1 MGVSLYTTIIHLH
14 PSAITVYTACTIFS
28 FEINLINMD
37 VHVMHNKRWVIQP
50 PITPQ
55 AQKALEKFPPILQQ
69 ILFNRGYGTD
79 AEARTFLKAQSNS
92 NTDPFQLIG
101 MQTAVE
107 RINQALEQN
116 EPIAIYGDYD
126 VDGVTATAL
135 LVQALE
141 GLGAD
146 VRGYIPNRFDE
157 GYGLNTDAL
166 DSLKEEG
173 VKLVITVDC
182 GIRSPDEALHA
193 RTIGLDLIISDHHH
207 PDGLNLPPALAVINP
222 KQHGDPYQDKDLAGV
237 GIAYKIAEALF
248 SVQQTPVT
256 FQLSDL
262 LDLVALGTV
271 ADLAPLVG
279 ENRTLVRR
287 GLRQIH
293 ETKRQGL
300 FSLAG
305 VANTKIEKITAGN
318 IGFVLGPRLNA
329 SGRLES
335 ALASF
340 ELLMTTDF
348 MRAGQLAQQLD
359 IQNKQRQAITKSM
372 QVTAEEIAT
381 SEDPD
386 AFLLFAAHEE
396 FNPGV
401 VGLTASRLTE
411 IYYRPAVV
419 AAKGEEETR
428 GSCRSIPEFHITDA
442 LDLCKDLL
450 VRHGGHAAAAGFT
463 VKNENLPEFVARLKK
478 IAKEQLEGMD
488 LRQTLTADMEVALEE
503 INFEVLN
510 HLAYLEPTGYGNP
523 DAVFVAKDVKVKS
536 SRAVGA
542 EGRHLKLSL
551 VDSSGVI
558 FDCIGFRLGHL
569 KETLPPHIDI
579 MFTLEAN
586 EWNGRT
592 NLQLNLKDIKA
603 AGLED

>member
-1 MGVSLYTTIIHLH
+1 
-14 PSAITVYTACTIFS
+14 
-28 FEINLINMD
+28 
-37 VHVMHNKRWVIQP
+37 MHNKRWVIQP
-50 PITPQ
+50 SITPQ
-55 AQKALEKFPPILQQ
+55 AEEALKKFPPVLKQM
-69 ILFNRGYGTD
+69 LFNRGYGAD
-79 AEARTFLKAQSNS
+79 AEARIFLKAQPSS

-101 MQTAVE
+101 MNNAVE
-107 RINQALEQN
+107 RIQQAISQN

-126 VDGVTATAL
+126 VDGVTSTAL

-141 GLGAD
+141 GFGGN

-166 DSLKEEG
+166 DRLKEEG
-173 VKLVITVDC
+173 VKLIITVDC

-207 PDGLNLPPALAVINP
+207 PDGENLPPAFAVINP
-222 KQHGDPYQDKDLAGV
+222 KQHGDPYPDKELAGV
-237 GIAYKIAEALF
+237 GIAYKIAEALA
-248 SVQQTPVT
+248 SVQSPTSN
-256 FQLSDL
+256 FQLHDL

-279 ENRTLVRR
+279 ENRVLVRR

-305 VANTKIEKITAGN
+305 VANTQINKITAGN
-318 IGFVLGPRLNA
+318 IGFMLGPRLNA

-340 ELLMTTDF
+340 ELLTTTDF

-359 IQNKQRQAITKSM
+359 VQNKQRQAITKSM
-372 QVTAEEIAT
+372 QTQAEEMAMN
-381 SEDPD
+381 EDPD
-386 AFLLFAAHEE
+386 AFLIFAAHEE

-401 VGLTASRLTE
+401 VGLTASRLTDL
-411 IYYRPAVV
+411 YYRPAVV
-419 AAKGEEETR
+419 AAKGEDETR

-442 LDLCKDLL
+442 LDQCKDLL

-463 VKNENLPEFVARLKK
+463 VKNENLPEFVTRLKE
-478 IAKEQLEGMD
+478 IAKDQLNGQD
-488 LRQTLTADMEVALEE
+488 LRHTLTADMEVSLEE
-503 INFEVLN
+503 MNFEVLD

-523 DAVFVAKDVKVKS
+523 GAVFVARDVKVKS
-536 SRAVGA
+536 SRTVGA
-542 EGRHLKLSL
+542 EGRHLKLTL
-551 VDSSGVI
+551 EDSRGASY
-558 FDCIGFRLGHL
+558 DSIGFRMGQF
-569 KETLPPHIDI
+569 KENLPSHVDV

-592 NLQLNLKDIKA
+592 TLQLNLKDVKA
-603 AGLED
+603 AGIPD

>member
-1 MGVSLYTTIIHLH
+1 
-14 PSAITVYTACTIFS
+14 
-28 FEINLINMD
+28 
-37 VHVMHNKRWVIQP
+37 MHNKRWIIQS

-55 AQKALEKFPPILQQ
+55 ADEALSKFPFVLKQ
-69 ILFNRGYGTD
+69 ILFNRGYSTD
-79 AEARTFLKAQSNS
+79 ADARAFLKAEPNS
-92 NTDPFQLIG
+92 NTDPFQMIG
-101 MQTAVE
+101 MQAAID
-107 RINQALEQN
+107 RIQYALEHN

-135 LVQALE
+135 LVQALKAF
-141 GLGAD
+141 GAN
-146 VRGYIPNRFDE
+146 VLGYIPNRFEE

-166 DSLKEEG
+166 DSLKADG
-173 VKLVITVDC
+173 YKLVITVDC

-193 RTIGLDLIISDHHH
+193 RTIGLDLIVSDHHH

-222 KQHGDPYQDKDLAGV
+222 KQHGDSYQDKDLAGV
-237 GIAYKIAEALF
+237 GIAYKMAEALF
-248 SVQQTPVT
+248 SVQQSPVDL
-256 FQLSDL
+256 QLNDL

-305 VANTKIEKITAGN
+305 VANAKIDKITAGN

-340 ELLMTTDF
+340 ELLTTNDF
-348 MRAGQLAQQLD
+348 MKAGQLAQQLD
-359 IQNKQRQAITKSM
+359 VQNKQRQTITKSM
-372 QVTAEEIAT
+372 QAQAEEIAM

-401 VGLTASRLTE
+401 VGLAASRLTE
-411 IYYRPAVV
+411 TYYRPAIV
-419 AAKGEEETR
+419 AAKGPEETR

-463 VKNENLPEFVARLKK
+463 VKNENLSALVTRLKE
-478 IAKEQLEGMD
+478 IAKEQLETKD

-503 INFEVLN
+503 MNFEVLK
-510 HLAYLEPTGYGNP
+510 HLEYLEPTGYGNP
-523 DAVFVAKDVKVKS
+523 DAIFVAREVKVRS
-536 SRAVGA
+536 SRTVGA

-551 VDSSGVI
+551 EDSRGAAY
-558 FDCIGFRLGHL
+558 DCIGFRLGHH
-569 KETLPPHIDI
+569 KDTLPSHIDV
-579 MFTLEAN
+579 MFTLESN

-592 NLQLNLKDIKA
+592 TLQLNLKDLKA
-603 AGLED
+603 AGVPD